1 MKAFFYSSL
10 LLLFLISSCNST
22 EKTSFDTASLN
33 QKVYSYDMEETNIQ
47 NILEAHKGEK
57 IILDMWASWCMDC
70 VKSLPNVAQFQKEYP
85 EVKFI
90 FLSVDDTEENWKNG
104 IAKYMDRFDIKGE
117 QYFFNTGWSKEGN
130 NDFINYIGLDWIP
143 RYMLIDEEGDIAV
156 YYAKKINAA
165 SIKKQVEN

>member
-1 MKAFFYSSL
+1 
-10 LLLFLISSCNST
+10 
-22 EKTSFDTASLN
+22 
-33 QKVYSYDMEETNIQ
+33 
-47 NILEAHKGEK
+47 
-57 IILDMWASWCMDC
+57 MWASWCMDC

-130 NDFINYIGLDWIP
+130 NNFINYIGLDWIP